1 MQIVTCAIYGM
12 LAYVQPIVGESRV
25 TTQTSET
32 GSFWGKENLA
42 NVTFNMGDCVYKW
55 SELELN

>member
-42 NVTFNMGDCVYKW
+42 NGRSDI
-55 SELELN
+55 